1 MSAPDAFTP
10 PVASAWPLVRRVALA
25 LFAGFWAVYALA
37 LMPVPGIEAIRGNLI
52 ALTVV
57 LGGFLVADEVTEDL
71 SLPRRWLVIAVPLV
85 WFLLFFLIPFVVLG
99 RISLSETVIA
109 RPPYTPLW
117 ERGPDGS
124 LDILAGFQN
133 YSWILG
139 DALYRNAYLSSI
151 KVAAISTVFALLL
164 GYPIAY
170 FIARSPEPR
179 RSVLLLLVVLPFWT
193 SFLLRVYAWIGFLR
207 REGVINNTLMWLG
220 IIDEP
225 LVMMQ
230 TDFAVYIGIVYTYLP
245 FMILPLYATLVKL
258 DDALLEAASD
268 LGASPSV
275 TFLTVTLPLSLPGVI
290 AGSMLVFIPAIGEFV
305 IPALLGGPDTLMIG
319 RTLWDEF
326 FSARDWPVASAVA
339 IIMLIL
345 VVIPMMWLQ
354 SVQNRQEEGK

>member
-1 MSAPDAFTP
+1 M
-10 PVASAWPLVRRVALA
+10 ASFAAGRLLGVSDRWMVIAIPLLWFVI
-25 LFAGFWAVYALA
+25 F
-37 LMPVPGIEAIRGNLI
+37 
-52 ALTVV
+52 
-57 LGGFLVADEVTEDL
+57 FLV
-71 SLPRRWLVIAVPLV
+71 P
-85 WFLLFFLIPFVVLG
+85 FFVLG
-99 RISLSETVIA
+99 RISLSETMIA
-109 RPPYTPLW
+109 RPPYSALW
-117 ERGPDGS
+117 EYDRDGNLEIIAS
-124 LDILAGFQN
+124 LQN
-133 YSWILG
+133 YAFILG